1 MNGSTQSNL
10 SREEWKAL
18 RNLADD
24 KSIGLVER
32 SNKIFSRLF
41 SRKLISEKELE
52 HFIYSFKK
60 ATNLRYTNVKVLYQ
74 GDQLKQR
81 VNVNDAYS
89 SWKDIFYGVSQGSIL
104 GPLLFNIHI
113 CNLFYFLDELYI
125 ASYADDTAIYTVSEK
140 KSQSLEH

>member
-1 MNGSTQSNL
+1 M
-10 SREEWKAL
+10 
-18 RNLADD
+18 
-24 KSIGLVER
+24 
-32 SNKIFSRLF
+32 F